1 MVLKSKGK
9 FLLSSALLGALAP
22 LIIWGLSHFV
32 PDPYKNYCGPEVAAS
47 NCAENV
53 LAERSADRFD
63 LVTLPFWPTGPIIA
77 FIGFVMMEEG
87 RDGDWPVQVS
97 VTTLAM
103 LLNAAS
109 YVFVG
114 LLFWKLKDLWKVSRQ
129 PLVQARRL

>member
-1 MVLKSKGK
+1 MMLKSKSK

-32 PDPYKNYCGPEVAAS
+32 PDPYKNYCGEEVAPYY
-47 NCAENV
+47 CAESV

-63 LVTLPFWPTGPIIA
+63 LVALPFWPTRPI
-77 FIGFVMMEEG
+77 IGFVGFIMMEEG
-87 RDGDWPVQVS
+87 RDGDWLVQVS
-97 VTTLAM
+97 VMTFAM

-109 YVFVG
+109 YAIVG
-114 LLFWKLKDLWKVSRQ
+114 LLLWRLKDLWNESRR